1 MNVDHRPV
9 ELPAP
14 VGLNPGRTLSRHRG
28 FTLIELLVVIAII
41 AILIALLLPAVQQA
55 REAARRTQCKNNLKQ
70 LGIALHNYH
79 DTVNAF
85 PPGGLG
91 GTGDQVMKA
100 SFFTFLLPYIDQAPA
115 YNRMNFASGFSQNGG
130 ATISA
135 DMLVTLASI
144 YVPMLNCP
152 SSELKTVETKV
163 DPIPIQ
169 RPNYVGIASAVF
181 SPVDGTTNSQTAG
194 SYGWWIGNTGVLHA
208 GSKVRIRD
216 ITDGTTN
223 VIVISEQ
230 GRPQA
235 DNVDRRSCMHGG
247 GAWKGCYLGGESNS
261 GTFCQNLTNI
271 AYGINNMATGL
282 TYATQPYE
290 SSIPLSSRH
299 TGGVHA
305 LKADG
310 SVNFLSENIN
320 FVTLMRLAHKNDG
333 QIVGEN

>member
-1 MNVDHRPV
+1 MKVDLRHV
-9 ELPAP
+9 ELPRSGGSGSTRIP
-14 VGLNPGRTLSRHRG
+14 LRHRG

-85 PPGGLG
+85 PPGGIG
-91 GTGDQVMKA
+91 GTMKA
-100 SFFTFLLPYIDQAPA
+100 SFFTMLLPYIDQAPA

-135 DMLVTLASI
+135 DMLITLPAI

-152 SSELKTVETKV
+152 SSELKTVDTKV

-169 RPNYVGIASAVF
+169 RPNYVGISSAIL
-181 SPVDGTTNSQTAG
+181 STVDGVTNSQTAG
-194 SYGWWIGNTGVLHA
+194 TYGWWVANNGVLYA
-208 GSKVRIRD
+208 NSRVRIRD
-216 ITDGTTN
+216 ITDGTSN
-223 VIVISEQ
+223 VIVMSEQ
-230 GRPQA
+230 GRPQN

-247 GAWKGCYLGGESNS
+247 GAWKGCYLAGETNT
-261 GTFCQNLTNI
+261 GNFCQNLVNI

-282 TYATQPYE
+282 TWATQPYH
-290 SSIPLSSRH
+290 SSVPLSSRH
-299 TGGVHA
+299 SGGVHA
-305 LKADG
+305 LKGDG
-310 SVNFLSENIN
+310 AVVFLSENIS
-320 FVTLMRLAHKNDG
+320 FITLMRLAHKSDG
-333 QIVGEN
+333 EVVGEH